1 MESRHD
7 WREAWAATGYGGG
20 FADALGLPDDAKAM
34 TLEQLDQLISY
45 HDALSKRYEDT
56 VTRLGAVSDQIEAA
70 VREHGRD
77 VLAEPGWTETAP
89 LRRAWTEAFAE
100 YHWCR
105 GEVDAIAAY
114 AKPLDGEER

>member
-7 WREAWAATGYGGG
+7 RRDAWAATGQGG

-34 TLEQLDQLISY
+34 TLEQLDPLISY
-45 HDALSKRYEDT
+45 HDALGKRYEDT
-56 VTRLGAVSDQIEAA
+56 VTRLGAVSDQVDAA
-70 VREHGRD
+70 MREHGRA

-89 LRRAWTEAFAE
+89 LRGAWAEAFAE

-114 AKPLDGEER
+114 AKPLDGEEG